1 MKTRISKKEAK
12 RIDDVILAIGYCKL
26 ATLLINKAPFAYSA
40 GIYGWSCDYYDING
54 VCISTGYAPIGARVD
69 YNLVNEYERKA
80 QEVINNSSYSYDQIK
95 SLLDA
100 LITEFIEKAK
110 ESLK

>member
-1 MKTRISKKEAK
+1 MKLRTSKKE
-12 RIDDVILAIGYCKL
+12 INNSYNTILKAGYCEL
-26 ATLLINKAPFAYSA
+26 QTLLKYQDPFAYSC
-40 GIYGWSCDYYDING
+40 GIYGWNCDYYDING
-54 VCISTGYAPIGARVD
+54 VCISTGYRAIGKRVD
-69 YNLVNEYERKA
+69 YNIVNEYERKA
-80 QEVINNSSYSYDQIK
+80 QEIVYNGSYSYDQIK